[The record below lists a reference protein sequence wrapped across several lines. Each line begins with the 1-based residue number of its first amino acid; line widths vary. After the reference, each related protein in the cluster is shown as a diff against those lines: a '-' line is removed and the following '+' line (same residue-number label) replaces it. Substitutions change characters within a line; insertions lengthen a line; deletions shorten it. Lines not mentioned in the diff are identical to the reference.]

1 MDDEWLKQDSNRYFR
16 ELLQRIRDI
25 RSGECNLYL
34 QVTDIYV
41 TAADYDP
48 RSDMTKAF
56 FATIQNK
63 LHYIVL
69 ENTATEAIYNR

>member
-1 MDDEWLKQDSNRYFR
+1 MDDEWLKQGSNRYFR
-16 ELLQRIRDI
+16 ELLQRIRVI

-34 QVTDIYV
+34 QVTDICA

-56 FATIQNK
+56 FTTIQNK

>member
-1 MDDEWLKQDSNRYFR
+1 MDDEWLKQGSNRYFR

-34 QVTDIYV
+34 QVTDICA

-56 FATIQNK
+56 FTT
-63 LHYIVL
+63 HYIVL